1 MPSERDYAERLRELS
16 YKTLSPQIKDL
27 EEEVK
32 ELSSFLPTRVQ
43 QIERKLEAISKI
55 ELPTTDVVLNE
66 ILEDVLRQKDQE
78 EKSIV
83 SFTRDINQKET
94 QEEILGLLLDYA
106 NKFSQRVALFA
117 IRNNQLVGWS
127 SRGYSEES
135 AKDIA
140 GCILP
145 CSEYP
150 QFEKA
155 LKREDITAAPDLPD
169 DSFLSFLQAEPS
181 KARYLAP
188 LYVLE
193 RPVALIYMEEDGET
207 RSSRN
212 TLSLLIDMA
221 VFRLENIALRILNA
235 LTVKKSSAKPQPEP
249 EEKVESVPDS
259 APEPALAEPEPSET
273 AEQVENTAKPEP
285 YEAAEQTEE
294 AVEPESYEAAE
305 QTEETVEPES
315 YELGE
320 QLKVQIEKVAEP
332 GPESEATEAA
342 EPLRLIPQAASEVP
356 EEQPDTPMPHEA
368 PDEAGPE
375 TAFQETQE
383 PATQTQED
391 AGETPPQETLSQ
403 SDQEDLH
410 ADAKRFARLLVSEIK
425 LYNENNVAE
434 GRRNNDLYLRLKRD
448 IDKSREMYENRIS
461 PIVSQKIDY
470 LHDEIIRILGNN
482 DPSTLGSDYP
492 GPHVEAKSL

>member
-94 QEEILGLLLDYA
+94 QEDILGLLLDYA

-135 AKDIA
+135 ARDIA
-140 GCILP
+140 GCVLP

-155 LKREDITAAPDLPD
+155 LKREDITAAPDLPE
-169 DSFLSFLQAEPS
+169 DSFLSFLQAEHS

-235 LTVKKSSAKPQPEP
+235 LTVKKSSAKPQPVP
-249 EEKVESVPDS
+249 EEEVESVSDS
-259 APEPALAEPEPSET
+259 TAEPARTEPEPSET
-273 AEQVENTAKPEP
+273 AKQVEETEKPES
-285 YEAAEQTEE
+285 YGAATQTEE
-294 AVEPESYEAAE
+294 AVEPEPY
-305 QTEETVEPES
+305 ETVE
-315 YELGE
+315 
-320 QLKVQIEKVAEP
+320 QLRVQIEKVAEP
-332 GPESEATEAA
+332 LPGPDATEAA
-342 EPLRLIPQAASEVP
+342 LPHLIPQADSEVP
-356 EEQPDTPMPHEA
+356 EEQPDTPMLHEVPH
-368 PDEAGPE
+368 EAGPE
-375 TAFQETQE
+375 TAVQETQD

-391 AGETPPQETLSQ
+391 AGETRPQEALSE

-434 GRRNNDLYLRLKRD
+434 GRRNNDLYVRLRRD

-461 PIVSQKIDY
+461 SVVSQKIDY

-482 DPSTLGSDYP
+482 DPSTLGSEYP
-492 GPHVEAKSL
+492 GPRVENKNL